1 MELSLTPEIRRLIEE
16 RMRRDGYATA
26 DEVVRAAL
34 ELLD

>member
-1 MELSLTPEIRRLIEE
+1 MELSLTPETRKLIEE